1 MVIGEAR
8 IKEIQRPIFICK
20 LVLAI
25 KPNSMKKILK
35 YLVIFISLLI
45 TVVLGYTYISFNYYS
60 PDDPDVTV
68 DQSKLIYF
76 HDSYQDCRGA
86 FVAQAEKLKERLDS
100 VEIFAI
106 QIASKTDNDL
116 TIDFCYI
123 PAKDTT
129 VKLLV
134 LNSGIHG
141 IEGFTGSAVEQMIMA
156 ELLEP
161 EMFSEMGVLI
171 IHAMNAWGVKHE
183 RRVTENNV
191 DLNRNFATEKTL
203 FNNENEGFVEMYDML
218 HPKKKLNTNSIEN
231 RFFMLKAIIQI
242 AQKGLPALTQAFAQG
257 QYQFPDAIYF
267 GGDDFEQQVQITS
280 DVLRD
285 KAENYSVIL
294 SVDLHTGYGDRG
306 TLHLF
311 PNPVDDP
318 AIKQKMQTIFNGY
331 EINWGNSDSFYT
343 VTGQFVEFIGDLF
356 PEKVCIPMV
365 MEFGTLNTSSTI
377 GSVKSAYISIIENQ
391 GFHYGYKSQA
401 DSLKVKELY
410 HEMFYPPSENWRT
423 NAIIVGKE
431 MIQSTLVNYEKL

>member
-1 MVIGEAR
+1 
-8 IKEIQRPIFICK
+8 
-20 LVLAI
+20 
-25 KPNSMKKILK
+25 MKKILK
-35 YLVIFISLLI
+35 YLAVFILLLI
-45 TVVLGYTYISFNYYS
+45 VVVLGYTYISFNSYS

-68 DQSKLIYF
+68 DQSKLTYF
-76 HDSYQDCRGA
+76 HDTYHECRNA

-100 VEIFAI
+100 VEIFAS
-106 QIASKTDNDL
+106 QLESKTDNDL

-129 VKLLV
+129 LKLLV

-171 IHAMNAWGVKHE
+171 IHAMNAWGFKHE
-183 RRVTENNV
+183 RRVSENNV
-191 DLNRNFATEKTL
+191 DLNRNFGTDKSL
-203 FNNENEGFVEMYDML
+203 FTNKNEGFVAMYDL
-218 HPKKKLNTNSIEN
+218 LNPENKLNTKSLEN
-231 RFFMLKAIIQI
+231 RFFMDKAIVQI

-257 QYQFPDAIYF
+257 QYQFPEAIYF
-267 GGDDFEQQVQITS
+267 GGNDFEQQVHIIS
-280 DVLRD
+280 DVLKD
-285 KAENYSVIL
+285 KAKEYSIIL
-294 SVDLHTGYGDRG
+294 SIDLHTGYGDRG

-318 AIKQKMQTIFNGY
+318 AIKQKMETIFKGY
-331 EINWGNSDSFYT
+331 EINWGNSDNFYT

-377 GSVKSAYISIIENQ
+377 GSVESAYISIIENQ
-391 GFHYGYKSQA
+391 GFHYGYKSQE

-410 HEMFYPPSENWRT
+410 HEMFYPPSEKWRT
-423 NAIIVGKE
+423 NAILVGKD
-431 MIQSTLVNYEKL
+431 MMHSTLVNYENL